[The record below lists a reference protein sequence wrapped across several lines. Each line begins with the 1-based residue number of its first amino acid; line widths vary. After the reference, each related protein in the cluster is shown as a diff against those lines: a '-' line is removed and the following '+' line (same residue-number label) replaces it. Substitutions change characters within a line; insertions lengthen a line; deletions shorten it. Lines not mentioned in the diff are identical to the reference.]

1 MGMSRSLM
9 GIQARMEL
17 RQLAYFV
24 AVAEARHF
32 GRAARGLRIAPPSLS
47 QQIRVLE
54 RDLGVVLLHR
64 DARDVRLTPAGAALL
79 SHARAL
85 LARADAARCAVRSA
99 VPGMARIGLRVAP
112 GAHAVIGAALCGLA
126 AMDPEVMVSVAVC
139 PDADAVHAVRQE
151 RAAAAVVWDGR
162 AAGSRSAA
170 VAVADGLAYAEL
182 ARVPVTA
189 VLPPGHPLAAGSHVS
204 AAALGDAVVLLPDR
218 DFAPALWDGIVARL
232 GLPND
237 LLCTMGDPA
246 GDGAGAVLRGVATG
260 RGVAVLPE
268 PMAALEPL
276 VGDGPAVVALPLDP
290 PLDVGLHLLWRDPV
304 QPALRRVLEA
314 LRSG

>member
-1 MGMSRSLM
+1 MGMSRSLT
-9 GIQARMEL
+9 GIRARMEL

-85 LARADAARCAVRSA
+85 LARADAARCDVRSA
-99 VPGMARIGLRVAP
+99 VPGVARIGLRVAP
-112 GAHAVIGAALCGLA
+112 GAQAVVGPALCRLA
-126 AMDPEVMVSVAVC
+126 TMDPEVMVSTALC

-151 RAAAAVVWDGR
+151 RAAAAVVWDGG
-162 AAGSRSAA
+162 AASSRTAA
-170 VAVADGLAYAEL
+170 VPDGLAYAEL

-189 VLPPGHPLAAGSHVS
+189 VLSPGHPLAAGSHVS
-204 AAALGDAVVLLPDR
+204 AAALGDAVVLLPER
-218 DFAPALWDGIVARL
+218 DLAPALWDGVVARL
-232 GLPND
+232 GLPKH
-237 LLCTMGDPA
+237 LLCAMGDLA
-246 GDGAGAVLRGVATG
+246 GDGAGAVLRGVVAG

-268 PMAALEPL
+268 PMVALEP
-276 VGDGPAVVALPLDP
+276 VGDGSAVVALPLDP

-314 LRSG
+314 LRPG